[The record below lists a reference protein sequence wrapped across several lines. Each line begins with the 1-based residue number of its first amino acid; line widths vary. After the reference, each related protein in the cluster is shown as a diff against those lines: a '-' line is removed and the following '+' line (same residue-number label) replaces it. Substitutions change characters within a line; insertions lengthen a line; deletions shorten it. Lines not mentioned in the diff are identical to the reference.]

1 MQLPVQS
8 GIGARDFDSAF
19 RAQFTAEPR
28 HIDELGHVN
37 NVVYL
42 DWAQHIAIAHW
53 RHLAPAEMQAAS
65 VWVAVRHEID
75 YRDAVL
81 EGETVEARTW
91 LGEVSGATFARH
103 IDLRKPDAARF
114 SARVLTWWA
123 LLDSAS
129 RRPKRVGHDVLAVFG
144 VGDEPGG

>member
-1 MQLPVQS
+1 MQIQQQS
-8 GIGARDFDSAF
+8 GIGARDFASAF
-19 RAQFTAEPR
+19 RAIFTAEPR

-53 RHLAPAEMQAAS
+53 RHVAPLEMQTGS

-91 LGEVSGATFARH
+91 LGEVSGAKFARH
-103 IDLRKPDAARF
+103 IDLRKPGAARF

-123 LLDSAS
+123 WLDAET
-129 RRPKRVGHDVLAVFG
+129 RRPKRVGDDVLAAFG
-144 VGDEPGG
+144 LAAGQRG

>member
-1 MQLPVQS
+1 MQIPQQS
-8 GIGARDFDSAF
+8 GIGATDYESAF
-19 RAQFTAEPR
+19 RASVIAEPR

-53 RHLAPAEMQAAS
+53 RHVAPKEMLEGS

-81 EGETVEARTW
+81 EGERVEARTW
-91 LGEVSGATFARH
+91 LGEVSGAKFARH
-103 IDLRKPDAARF
+103 IDLRKPGAARF

-123 LLDSAS
+123 WLDAAT
-129 RRPKRVGHDVLAVFG
+129 RRPKRIDSSVLEAFG
-144 VGDEPGG
+144 LQGRFPA